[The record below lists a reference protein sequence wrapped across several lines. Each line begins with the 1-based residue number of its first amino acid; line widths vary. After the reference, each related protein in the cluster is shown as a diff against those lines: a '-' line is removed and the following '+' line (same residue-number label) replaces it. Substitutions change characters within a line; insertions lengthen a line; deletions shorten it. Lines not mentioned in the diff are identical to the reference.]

1 MPSQAPQHQ
10 AGERGMAL
18 GSGFIVSSDG
28 IIVTNNHV
36 IDNAIDIKVTLDD
49 GTELP
54 AKLLGADPKSDLA
67 VLRSRPASRLRP
79 SPGAIPT
86 S

>member
-1 MPSQAPQHQ
+1 
-10 AGERGMAL
+10 MAL

-67 VLRSRPASRLRP
+67 VLKITAGKPLATIAW
-79 SPGAIPT
+79 GNPT
-86 S
+86 H